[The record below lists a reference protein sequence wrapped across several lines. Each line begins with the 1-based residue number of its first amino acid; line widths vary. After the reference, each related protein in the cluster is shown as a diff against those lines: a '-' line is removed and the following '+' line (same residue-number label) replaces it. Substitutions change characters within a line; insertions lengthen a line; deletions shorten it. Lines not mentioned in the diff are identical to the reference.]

1 MNKNYDFGIV
11 IGRFQPFH
19 SAHRDLIRHALTLA
33 EKVIII
39 LGSARH
45 ASDVKNPFTPA
56 MREEMIRACFPGEAA
71 ERLIFRA
78 VRDYPYNDHVW
89 TTEIQNVAREIV
101 EENDENRQ
109 DDREQPQHHAQIALV
124 GFFKDRTSY
133 YLNLFPQWQ
142 FEEFYSSHRAYLK
155 ANASEIRE
163 KYFAAEN
170 ADWKELLPPQVVTQL
185 EVFRQT
191 ETFANLK
198 KEFDYLRKYKA
209 DTRFVGAPYEPTFI
223 TTDAVV
229 VQSGH
234 VLVIRRGHQPGKG
247 LLALP
252 GGFLIKDLTLE
263 DSAIKELKE
272 ETQIKVPAAVL
283 RGSIKASRA
292 FDYPERSQRGRT
304 VTFAYFIE
312 LEPSLKDG
320 LPRVKGGDDAA
331 KAFWLPLSA
340 LGENEDE
347 FFEDHIHIIRYFLGL

>member
-1 MNKNYDFGIV
+1 MNKQYDYGIV

-19 SAHRDLIRHALTLA
+19 LAHQDLIQHSLSLA

-39 LGSARH
+39 LGSARS

-56 MREEMIRACFPGEAA
+56 MREEMIRACFPDDEK
-71 ERLIFRA
+71 RLVFRA
-78 VRDYPYNDHVW
+78 VRDYPYNDHIW
-89 TTEIQNVAREIV
+89 ITEVQNLVREIV
-101 EENDENRQ
+101 EEE
-109 DDREQPQHHAQIALV
+109 DDKRHAKIALV
-124 GFFKDRTSY
+124 GFFKDRSSY

-142 FEEFYSSHRAYLK
+142 FEEFYSSHRAHIK
-155 ANASEIRE
+155 INGSEIRD
-163 KYFAAEN
+163 KYFAN
-170 ADWKELLPPQVVTQL
+170 VQDWVELLPPTIAIQL
-185 EVFRQT
+185 EVFRHT
-191 ETFANLK
+191 EEFENLK
-198 KEFDYLRKYKA
+198 REFEYLQKYKS
-209 DTRFVGAPYEPTFI
+209 DTRFVGVPFKPVFL

-252 GGFLIKDLTLE
+252 GGFLAENMTLE
-263 DSAIKELKE
+263 DSVLKELKE
-272 ETQIKVPAAVL
+272 ETQIKVSAAVL
-283 RGSIKASRA
+283 RGSIKAQKA
-292 FDYPERSQRGRT
+292 FDYPERSARGRT

-312 LEPSLKDG
+312 LESSLKDG

-340 LGENEDE
+340 LSEKEDE

>member
-1 MNKNYDFGIV
+1 MKKYDYGIV

-19 SAHRDLIRHALTLA
+19 LAHLDLIQYSLSLA
-33 EKVIII
+33 EKVIVI
-39 LGSARH
+39 LGSARS
-45 ASDVKNPFTPA
+45 APDVKNPFTPA
-56 MREEMIRACFPGEAA
+56 MREEIIRACFPKDA

-89 TTEIQNVAREIV
+89 TAEIQNVVGEIT
-101 EENDENRQ
+101 EEGEKEN
-109 DDREQPQHHAQIALV
+109 ASAAII
-124 GFFKDRTSY
+124 GFFKDRSSY
-133 YLNLFPQWQ
+133 YLNLFPQWN
-142 FEEFYSSHRAYLK
+142 FEEFYVSDKKKLQI
-155 ANASEIRE
+155 NASEIRE
-163 KYFAAEN
+163 KFFSGDE
-170 ADWKELLPPQVVTQL
+170 DWKKLVPATVVKYL
-185 EVFRQT
+185 DVFRQT
-191 ETFANLK
+191 DFFPHLE
-198 KEFDYLRKYKA
+198 KEFAYLRKYKA
-209 DTRFVGAPYEPTFI
+209 DTRFVGAAFAPVFL

-252 GGFLIKDLTLE
+252 GGFLQPDLTLE
-263 DSAIKELKE
+263 DNAIRELKE
-272 ETQIKVPAAVL
+272 ETQIKIPAQVL
-283 RGSIKASRA
+283 RGSIKNSHA

-340 LGENEDE
+340 LGEKEEE
-347 FFEDHIHIIRYFLGL
+347 FFEDHISIIRYFLGL

>member
-1 MNKNYDFGIV
+1 MNKNYDYGIV

-19 SAHRDLIRHALTLA
+19 SAHQDLIRHALTLA
-33 EKVIII
+33 EKVIVI
-39 LGSARH
+39 LGSARS

-56 MREEMIRACFPGEAA
+56 MREEMIRACFTDEP

-89 TTEIQNVAREIV
+89 TTEVQNAVREIV
-101 EENDENRQ
+101 ETDDEK
-109 DDREQPQHHAQIALV
+109 EHAQIALV

-142 FEEFYSSHRAYLK
+142 FEEFYCFNRAYLK
-155 ANASEIRE
+155 ASASEIRE
-163 KYFAAEN
+163 KYFAEN
-170 ADWKELLPPQVVTQL
+170 ADWKEFLPPQIATQL
-185 EVFRQT
+185 EVFRQS
-191 ETFANLK
+191 ETFESLK
-198 KEFDYLRKYKA
+198 QEFDYLRKYKA
-209 DTRFVGAPYEPTFI
+209 DTRFTGVPFEPTFI

-252 GGFLIKDLTLE
+252 GGFLMKDLTLE
-263 DSAIKELKE
+263 DSALKELKE

-340 LGENEDE
+340 LGENEDK

>member
-1 MNKNYDFGIV
+1 MNKQYHFGIV

-19 SAHRDLIRHALTLA
+19 LAHRELIKHSLSLA
-33 EKVIII
+33 EKVIVI
-39 LGSARH
+39 LGSARS

-56 MREEMIRACFPGEAA
+56 MREEIIRACFPADA

-89 TTEIQNVAREIV
+89 TAEVQNVVSEITED
-101 EENDENRQ
+101 EERQ
-109 DDREQPQHHAQIALV
+109 ITKIAIV
-124 GFFKDRTSY
+124 GFFKDRSSY
-133 YLNLFPQWQ
+133 YLNLFPQWN
-142 FEEFYSSHRAYLK
+142 FEEFYTSDKKLLGL
-155 ANASEIRE
+155 NATHIRE
-163 KYFAAEN
+163 KFFTGTDGWQEFV
-170 ADWKELLPPQVVTQL
+170 PPQVAAAL
-185 EVFRQT
+185 GVFEQT
-191 ETFANLK
+191 EIFQNLQN
-198 KEFDYLRKYKA
+198 EFEYLQKYKA
-209 DTRFVGAPYEPTFI
+209 DTRFVGVPFEPTFI

-252 GGFLIKDLTLE
+252 GGFLQKGLTLE

-272 ETQIKVPAAVL
+272 ETQIKVSAQIL
-283 RGSIKASRA
+283 RGSIKDSKA

-340 LGENEDE
+340 LGEKEDE
-347 FFEDHIHIIRYFLGL
+347 FFEDHLHIIKYFLGM

>member
-1 MNKNYDFGIV
+1 MNKQYDYGIV

-19 SAHRDLIRHALTLA
+19 LAHQDLIQHSLSLA
-33 EKVIII
+33 EKVIVI
-39 LGSARH
+39 LGSARS
-45 ASDVKNPFTPA
+45 APDVKNPFTPA
-56 MREEMIRACFPGEAA
+56 MREEIIRACFPAGES
-71 ERLIFRA
+71 RLIFRA

-89 TTEIQNVAREIV
+89 TAEVQNIVGEIV
-101 EENDENRQ
+101 EEDEA
-109 DDREQPQHHAQIALV
+109 EHAKIAII
-124 GFFKDRTSY
+124 GFFKDKSSY
-133 YLNLFPQWQ
+133 YLNLFPQWN
-142 FEEFYSSHRAYLK
+142 FEEFYSSDKKLLSS
-155 ANASEIRE
+155 NATLIRE
-163 KYFAAEN
+163 NYFTGNDAWRKLVPETVARY
-170 ADWKELLPPQVVTQL
+170 L
-185 EVFRQT
+185 EIFRTT
-191 ETFANLK
+191 EYFPHLQG
-198 KEFDYLRKYKA
+198 EFEYIQKYKQ
-209 DTRFVGAPYEPTFI
+209 DTRFVGVPFAPVFV

-234 VLVIRRGHQPGKG
+234 VLVVRRRVHPGKG

-252 GGFLIKDLTLE
+252 GGFLAPDATLE
-263 DSAIKELKE
+263 DSLIRELKE

-283 RGSIKASRA
+283 RGSIKSTHA

-340 LGENEDE
+340 LGEKEDD